1 MRLVYP
7 NLIDSRCVLTSGE
20 THFFH
25 RIYCFTT
32 FIHLFKDTSRTEMI
46 WRVWVYRRDEVYFN
60 LFHISL
66 SINCGT
72 TRRTKANA
80 AISYS
85 LMMYGSPLIRIHSMS
100 SGFSIKLI
108 SLTVIASDMLYLPL
122 IVSSLDGSKPARFI
136 AWLFDDYGPCRMA
149 VVPSFIGRL

>member
-1 MRLVYP
+1 MLIRSWILSSIFAFGHPHSNISLIMSFAVISLRVSMLEHPFNFSRRMRLVYP
-7 NLIDSRCVLTSGE
+7 NLIDSRCILTSRE

-32 FIHLFKDTSRTEMI
+32 SIHLFKDTSRTEMI
-46 WRVWVYRRDEVYFN
+46 WRVWVYRIDEVYFN

-80 AISYS
+80 AITNCEYNQ
-85 LMMYGSPLIRIHSMS
+85 
-100 SGFSIKLI
+100 
-108 SLTVIASDMLYLPL
+108 LT
-122 IVSSLDGSKPARFI
+122 K
-136 AWLFDDYGPCRMA
+136 
-149 VVPSFIGRL
+149 SFID

>member
-1 MRLVYP
+1 MLSRYAHLFSRRMRLVYP
-7 NLIDSRCVLTSGE
+7 NLIDSICILTSRE

-46 WRVWVYRRDEVYFN
+46 WRVWVYRIDEVYFN
-60 LFHISL
+60 LFYISL

-80 AISYS
+80 ATTNIEYNQ
-85 LMMYGSPLIRIHSMS
+85 LM
-100 SGFSIKLI
+100 K
-108 SLTVIASDMLYLPL
+108 
-122 IVSSLDGSKPARFI
+122 
-136 AWLFDDYGPCRMA
+136 
-149 VVPSFIGRL
+149 SFIGHFHLIYKHMIAACYRITHSV